1 MGSSFDKLRTSDRVL
16 IGPLRYTGSAMQQ
29 RDRRPGEG
37 DIRGPTRG
45 DVSGED
51 FLDWDNPEDELE
63 DAPEGYYDDEPEDEE
78 SEIGPEDP
86 DYDLSDAAGYS
97 GWDSQ
102 RRTGIP
108 QWVVIAV
115 SLALILSLL
124 LPVLLRFD

>member
-1 MGSSFDKLRTSDRVL
+1 
-16 IGPLRYTGSAMQQ
+16 MQQ
-29 RDRRPGEG
+29 RDRRPGERAQTGG

-45 DVSGED
+45 D

-63 DAPEGYYDDEPEDEE
+63 DAPEGYYEGEPEDEE

-108 QWVVIAV
+108 QWVIVAV
-115 SLALILSLL
+115 SLALVLSLL
-124 LPVLLRFD
+124 LPVLLRFR